1 MAFVSETSSLLSLIG
16 TDDFDLILG
25 FAGDDVIDADDGN
38 DFLIAGFGND
48 ALEGGGGDDVLVDS
62 TNLAGGPASVSRIQ
76 DDDVMNGGDGD
87 DVLVST
93 IGNDI
98 MNGDDGNDTFLIAGS
113 GLKIINGGA
122 GDDVVGGPVILLQS
136 FGPVSPINLNTS
148 YEFDGGDGN
157 DTLELSA
164 KIVGTDFATRVGD
177 TQIFFSGG
185 DGNDTLEVD
194 GLFVGDLT
202 FLGGAGDDGFFKV
215 GEATH
220 PGHLSSLVVPG
231 NVVGQWTFDGGD
243 GNDTLEVRGLFVGD
257 LTFFGGAGDD
267 GAVIELEVPS
277 GFSTGIK
284 IDMDMGAGDDSVDLV
299 VSATGGEPGSPSG
312 GGGIVQL
319 GDGNDTLEIDGLWN
333 LTVFGGAGDDCV
345 VVSFPEGDPAK
356 PFVTGPVFGGAGDDS
371 LTEMPPFEL
380 VRPTGEKLFF
390 SGGDGNDVLTGGG
403 SDNFVEGGAGRDILD
418 GGLGNDHLDGGA
430 GPDSLTG
437 GPGND
442 KFVFGSPEEG
452 PDSVHDFT
460 PGVDQI
466 LVSASTFGG
475 GLAPGGLA
483 ADQFVAGSDPLAV
496 GGQGVFLYDTDDGAL
511 AWDADG
517 ADGNPAITIA
527 TLLNQPALSAADFVI
542 F

>member
-1 MAFVSETSSLLSLIG
+1 MAFVRGTNRLDRLIGTNDSDFIIG
-16 TDDFDLILG
+16 TDDSDFIFSL
-25 FAGDDVIDADDGN
+25 AGDDVVDGRGGD
-38 DFLIAGFGND
+38 DFLIGGLGND
-48 ALEGGGGDDVLVDS
+48 LLEGGPGADLLVDS
-62 TNLAGGPASVSRIQ
+62 TKAVSGGPLTALRISNQGNGPAIQ

-87 DVLVST
+87 DVLISAAGEDT
-93 IGNDI
+93 
-98 MNGDDGNDTFLIAGS
+98 MNGEDGNDLFLITGP

-122 GDDVVGGPVILLQS
+122 GDDVVVGPNVSVLA
-136 FGPVSPINLNTS
+136 FGPDAPNVNTS

-157 DTLELSA
+157 DTLEVSA

-185 DGNDTLEVD
+185 DGNDTLEVR
-194 GLFVGDLT
+194 GLFAGNLT
-202 FLGGAGDDGFFKV
+202 FLGGAGDDSVTITVQTSGNLSGM
-215 GEATH
+215 GEGT
-220 PGHLSSLVVPG
+220 
-231 NVVGQWTFDGGD
+231 
-243 GNDTLEVRGLFVGD
+243 
-257 LTFFGGAGDD
+257 
-267 GAVIELEVPS
+267 
-277 GFSTGIK
+277 
-284 IDMDMGAGDDSVDLV
+284 
-299 VSATGGEPGSPSG
+299 
-312 GGGIVQL
+312 VQL
-319 GDGNDTLEIDGLWN
+319 GDGNDTLEVDGLWN
-333 LTVFGGAGDDCV
+333 LTVFGGAGDDSV
-345 VVSFPEGDPAK
+345 VVSFPRGDPAK
-356 PFVTGPVFGGAGDDS
+356 PVATGPVFGGAGDDS
-371 LTEMPPFEL
+371 LTEKPPFEL

-418 GGLGNDHLDGGA
+418 GGLGDDHLDGGA

-442 KFVFGSPEEG
+442 KFVFGNPEEG

-475 GLAPGGLA
+475 GLAPGALP

-496 GGQGVFLYDTDDGAL
+496 GGQGVFLYDIDDGAL

-517 ADGNPAITIA
+517 GGGNPAITIA
-527 TLLNQPALSAADFVI
+527 TLLNQPALSASDFVI